1 MKNYL
6 LYFLILFGLLM
17 SCKKDNGS
25 STKIFNIKGYI
36 QKGPFVK
43 GTTITISEL
52 KDDLSQTGR
61 NFNTTIVD
69 DKGSFEIS
77 NIGLS
82 SNFIYLSASGY
93 FYNEIIGAL
102 SNSMISLNAI
112 VNLQNNQNINVNI
125 ITTIESERVEYL
137 VQKGS
142 DFETAKTQARNEIFN
157 IFGFSYSNSGNPE
170 TFDITQS
177 GINNS
182 ILLAISA
189 IILGTHTEA
198 ELTEL
203 ISGISSDLKTDGKLD
218 NTIQQSDLIN
228 EAKLLDIN
236 SVKIN
241 LEKRYSDLGTNI
253 VINDFDK
260 YVDTFINKTN
270 YVFTKKIEYPG
281 SVNSLLNVLSD
292 TLNSITGGLEY
303 SIAANLPKGTSI
315 KVIFKPTNGYSF
327 SGIGIA
333 GQNNG
338 WTINSSMAD
347 STNLTAIGSGQ
358 NISIGFMT
366 GPPTSVDFY
375 IYENNSKI
383 PTKIKVLK
391 NY

>member
-1 MKNYL
+1 
-6 LYFLILFGLLM
+6 
-17 SCKKDNGS
+17 
-25 STKIFNIKGYI
+25 
-36 QKGPFVK
+36 
-43 GTTITISEL
+43 
-52 KDDLSQTGR
+52 
-61 NFNTTIVD
+61 
-69 DKGSFEIS
+69 
-77 NIGLS
+77 
-82 SNFIYLSASGY
+82 
-93 FYNEIIGAL
+93 
-102 SNSMISLNAI
+102 
-112 VNLQNNQNINVNI
+112 
-125 ITTIESERVEYL
+125 
-137 VQKGS
+137 
-142 DFETAKTQARNEIFN
+142 
-157 IFGFSYSNSGNPE
+157 
-170 TFDITQS
+170 
-177 GINNS
+177 
-182 ILLAISA
+182 LAISA